1 MNFLTD
7 LILYICIDNNCID
20 MIIEKELKISKQ
32 LPEYKRSLLNL
43 LFTGNW
49 VSDEITSVL
58 KPFDITTQQFNV
70 LRILK
75 GRKGEACSLQT
86 IQERMISK
94 MSNTTRLVDKLIKK
108 NFVKRTQCEE
118 NRRKVDII
126 ITEEGL
132 KALEAIGEV
141 VEAAELNMT
150 SQLSNEELK
159 QLNLLLNKLR
169 TEQYA

>member
-1 MNFLTD
+1 
-7 LILYICIDNNCID
+7 

-32 LPEYKRSLLNL
+32 LPECKRALLNL

-49 VSDEITSVL
+49 ITDEITSIL

-75 GRKGEACSLQT
+75 GMKGEPCTLQT

-108 NFVKRTQCEE
+108 DYVKREQCET
-118 NRRKVDII
+118 NRRKVDIT
-126 ITEEGL
+126 ITEKGIKNLNVINISVE
-132 KALEAIGEV
+132 KAESEITD
-141 VEAAELNMT
+141 N
-150 SQLSNEELK
+150 LSETELK
-159 QLNLLLNKLR
+159 QLNVLLNKLR
-169 TEQYA
+169 TKRYA

>member
-1 MNFLTD
+1 
-7 LILYICIDNNCID
+7 